1 MHVQTK
7 RTVYYWTTGVYI
19 NIYLFI
25 SVHLKSVNV
34 SVYLNKHTTLAA
46 QLIKRVGS
54 LASRLIHARH
64 EMQVMGQF
72 SATVN
77 RRNLLSLPVSR
88 SNRKDT
94 TTPCNT
100 DQVTVS

>member
-1 MHVQTK
+1 MYQLKESYKIKVLVHK
-7 RTVYYWTTGVYI
+7 
-19 NIYLFI
+19 YLLMSI
-25 SVHLKSVNV
+25 HLKSVKF
-34 SVYLNKHTTLAA
+34 SIYLNKHTTLAA

-88 SNRKDT
+88 
-94 TTPCNT
+94 
-100 DQVTVS
+100 